1 MINEQLVSLSR
12 AITTVVRGT
21 ECDAAEMR
29 KLFLAVVPE
38 LLAEIEILGNIA
50 GSVLPEPEEGD
61 EQDEPV
67 AEERMSR
74 SARRRKKRRSKR

>member
-1 MINEQLVSLSR
+1 MINEQLVALSR
-12 AITTVVRGT
+12 AITAVVRGT

-50 GSVLPEPEEGD
+50 GSVLPEPEE
-61 EQDEPV
+61 E
-67 AEERMSR
+67 AASEEKMSR
-74 SARRRKKRRSKR
+74 SARRRRKRRSKR

>member
-1 MINEQLVSLSR
+1 MINEQLVALSR
-12 AITTVVRGT
+12 AITAVVRGT

-50 GSVLPEPEEGD
+50 GSVLPEPEEE
-61 EQDEPV
+61 EQELP
-67 AEERMSR
+67 ASEEKMSR
-74 SARRRKKRRSKR
+74 SARRRRKRRSKR